1 MVGDRVQVLRK
12 AKAENTYKVN
22 STINTRHL
30 RSHTVKASRTL
41 LVSLE
46 GPGLPGGCTRL
57 PDVGHVQTVTTDGSH
72 GPRQH
77 PDGLL
82 HRDLLGA
89 ETQNSSWE
97 LGLRGLSPPSA
108 PPPPPL
114 LTLPLPPWGTG
125 SREPQGEE
133 EEQTP
138 PGRTAPPAASRNARW
153 RRAGHVCRRRCS
165 PMQGRAFS
173 QSGPARPL
181 PRRLVASSAQA
192 ASLVLG
198 ERSAQI

>member
-108 PPPPPL
+108 PPPPAHTATP
-114 LTLPLPPWGTG
+114 TLGD
-125 SREPQGEE
+125 REPRA
-133 EEQTP
+133 
-138 PGRTAPPAASRNARW
+138 PGRGGRTDAA
-153 RRAGHVCRRRCS
+153 RAN
-165 PMQGRAFS
+165 
-173 QSGPARPL
+173 GPASSLPQCSLAQSWARVQAQVQPHAGPGLLPERP
-181 PRRLVASSAQA
+181 RQASSKTPGGQLRPGCVF
-192 ASLVLG
+192 SL
-198 ERSAQI
+198 R

>member
-108 PPPPPL
+108 PPPPPCSHCHSH
-114 LTLPLPPWGTG
+114 PGGQGAASPRERRKNRRRPGERPRQQPPAMLAGAELGTCAG
-125 SREPQGEE
+125 AGAAPCRAGPSPRAA
-133 EEQTP
+133 P
-138 PGRTAPPAASRNARW
+138 PGLFQDAWWPAPP
-153 RRAGHVCRRRCS
+153 
-165 PMQGRAFS
+165 
-173 QSGPARPL
+173 
-181 PRRLVASSAQA
+181 RLR
-192 ASLVLG
+192 L
-198 ERSAQI
+198 